1 MISEFTNSS
10 SKLSIIETVLV
21 NLFGIL
27 NKQKKSLTK
36 MQRVFIKK
44 KGNTQRE
51 EENKKL

>member
-27 NKQKKSLTK
+27 NKQKKKSNK
-36 MQRVFIKK
+36 DAKSVYK
-44 KGNTQRE
+44 E
-51 EENKKL
+51 ER